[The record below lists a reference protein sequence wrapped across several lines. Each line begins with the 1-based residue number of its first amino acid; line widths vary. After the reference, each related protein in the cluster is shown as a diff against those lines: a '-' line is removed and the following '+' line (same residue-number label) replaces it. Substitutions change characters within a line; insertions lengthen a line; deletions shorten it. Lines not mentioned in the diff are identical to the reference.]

1 MYLQKG
7 DFFRMFEKYK
17 GIRDEELVKLY
28 KSTKNDE
35 IELELMERYE
45 IHSKVLAG
53 QQYHKYQF
61 LYQVEY
67 DDLYAIAM
75 SQLFFAIRNIKS
87 SNRNFFQFWKKY
99 AVNEI
104 NRYVSQYQIE
114 ENYRIL
120 SIDLV
125 GSERYFAL
133 SDSEIND
140 VDVLDMNSHISIILQ
155 QHSREFTDEEKTV
168 LLLYISG
175 YDIGEIAV
183 ETGYKY
189 TKARRLVNI
198 AKDKLA
204 DILLKET
211 K

>member
-1 MYLQKG
+1 
-7 DFFRMFEKYK
+7 MFEKYK
-17 GIRDEELVKLY
+17 GIRDEELVKTY
-28 KSTKNDE
+28 RINKSDE

-45 IHSKVLAG
+45 IHSKVLASE
-53 QQYHKYQF
+53 QYQKYKF

-75 SQLFFAIRNIKS
+75 SQLFFAIRTIRS
-87 SNRNFFQFWKKY
+87 TNRNFFQFWKKY

-104 NRYVSQYQIE
+104 NRYVSQYQLE
-114 ENYRIL
+114 ENYKIL

-125 GSERYFAL
+125 SSERYYAL

-140 VDVLDMNSHISIILQ
+140 ADVLDMNSHISIILE
-155 QHSREFTDEEKTV
+155 HNSREFTDEEKSV

-189 TKARRLVNI
+189 SKTRRLVNI
-198 AKDKLA
+198 AKEKLA

>member
-7 DFFRMFEKYK
+7 EFFHMFEKYK
-17 GIRDEELVKLY
+17 GIRDEELVKTY
-28 KSTKNDE
+28 RINKSDE

-45 IHSKVLAG
+45 IHSKVLASE
-53 QQYHKYQF
+53 QYQKYKF

-75 SQLFFAIRNIKS
+75 SQLFFAIRTIRS
-87 SNRNFFQFWKKY
+87 TNRNFFQFWKKY

-104 NRYVSQYQIE
+104 NRYVSQYQLE
-114 ENYRIL
+114 ENYKIL

-125 GSERYFAL
+125 SSERYYAL

-140 VDVLDMNSHISIILQ
+140 ADVLDMNSHISIILE
-155 QHSREFTDEEKTV
+155 HNSREFTDEEKSV

-175 YDIGEIAV
+175 YDIGEIAL

-189 TKARRLVNI
+189 SKTRRLVNV
-198 AKDKLA
+198 AKEKLA